1 MRNKDK
7 MAEIASEPHRIS
19 VVSSLLR
26 SAEISLG
33 KYSRGV

>member
-7 MAEIASEPHRIS
+7 MAEIASEPHRIF

-26 SAEISLG
+26 PVEIALG
-33 KYSRGV
+33 EYSQGV

>member
-26 SAEISLG
+26 FAEIALG
-33 KYSRGV
+33 KYSLGI

>member
-7 MAEIASEPHRIS
+7 MAEIASEPHWIS

-26 SAEISLG
+26 SAEIAPAKYSLG
-33 KYSRGV
+33 V